1 MAGKTFKFVD
11 FETRNYWKR
20 KTSGDGTVGKS
31 DTSYG
36 ILAEQSNAE
45 FGFIYHYHRDTMSG
59 SYFRFRDAQTYASV
73 IKFSV
78 ELNSYKPDAANTYEC
93 ELNFPVY
100 ASMSEYVNICVL
112 DNPLPSRADSAYI
125 ALKNLT
131 ATATV
136 IPTGSI
142 VVSLTQSELMN
153 AIKYGI
159 AIIPVR
165 EAEISDI
172 ANFTDI
178 NVNGDHSFYRN
189 GMIKGGTAQVIYT
202 VTNLANPGRASMF
215 SPSQASILV
224 QDQDNTISWMYNQDF
239 GAAQYYLGI
248 TLTYLSTGETL
259 TLCRKKVYSIADGKR
274 GSYVLPANS
283 LKLGRIRLT
292 VAVMPQ
298 AAASYYND
306 SDAIWLTGATVD
318 YTVKESP
325 EAGDANCDGKPNP
338 TVAWQSTAQAAY
350 QVRFGEFDSGV
361 IAGRETAY
369 RIPRIFDDGNY
380 MFSVR
385 TASSDGEWSEWT
397 DEVYVAIKNTPPLGE
412 VILSAERFDAN
423 VKLSWTSTVSADNYA
438 VYRDGELIDVTTGT
452 TCIDR
457 YSNGKAVYYV
467 RAMVSGNYAESNH
480 VTYTLKLR
488 YDLISDDGGYS
499 YKVLKYTPSPKM
511 QSDSYT
517 DDITYQYYSG
527 REKPIAI
534 LSGRTERSKHF
545 MYAAK
550 SREELLFLK
559 QMRGKP
565 VLVKNSRG
573 CVIYGIINELKY
585 SEAFVVTVSFAV
597 REIYREGEVVDYV

>member
-20 KTSGDGTVGKS
+20 ISASDGAVAQTEI
-31 DTSYG
+31 TYG

-45 FGFIYHYHRDTMSG
+45 FGFTYHFLRDTKLSPYMRIQNA
-59 SYFRFRDAQTYASV
+59 FTYATV
-73 IKFSV
+73 IKYSA
-78 ELNSYKPDAANTYEC
+78 ELKRYEPDAANTYEC

-100 ASMSEYVNICVL
+100 ASMDDYVNICVL
-112 DNPLPSRADSAYI
+112 TTALPSKANSAYA
-125 ALKNLT
+125 ALRSLT
-131 ATATV
+131 PSATV

-142 VVSLTQSELMN
+142 KVTLSQSDLMN
-153 AIKYGI
+153 VVKYGI
-159 AIIPVR
+159 AIVPVN
-165 EAEISDI
+165 EAKIADI
-172 ANFTDI
+172 AGLVDI
-178 NVNGDHSFYRN
+178 NTNGEYSFYKN
-189 GMIKGGTAQVIYT
+189 GMIKGGTAEVIYT
-202 VTNLANPGRASMF
+202 VENLANPGKALMF

-224 QDQDNTISWMYNQDF
+224 QDQDNTISWMYSQDF
-239 GAAQYYLGI
+239 AASQYYLGI
-248 TLTYLSTGETL
+248 NLTYLATGETL
-259 TLCRKKVYSIADGKR
+259 TLCRKKVYSIANGKR

-292 VAVMPQ
+292 VSVMPQ
-298 AAASYYND
+298 AAASYYSD
-306 SDAIWLTGATVD
+306 SDAIWLTGETVD

-350 QVRFGEFDSGV
+350 QVRLGDFDSGV
-361 IAGRETAY
+361 IAGRATTY

-380 MFSVR
+380 MYSVR

-412 VILSAERFDAN
+412 VILSAEQFDAN

-438 VYRDGELIDVTTGT
+438 VYRDGVLIEVTTGN

-467 RAMVSGNYAESNH
+467 RAMVSGNYVESNH

-488 YDLISDDGGYS
+488 YDIISDDGGYS
-499 YKVLKYTPSPKM
+499 YKVLKYTPSPKI

-534 LSGRTERSKHF
+534 LSGRTERSKYF
-545 MYAAK
+545 TYAAK
-550 SREELLFLK
+550 NREELLFLK
-559 QMRGKP
+559 KMRGKP
-565 VLVKNSRG
+565 VLLKNTRG
-573 CVIYGIINELKY
+573 CVIYGIINELQY
-585 SEAFVVTVSFAV
+585 NEAFLTTVSFAV
-597 REIYREGEVVDYV
+597 REIFREGEVVDYV

>member
-1 MAGKTFKFVD
+1 MAGKTFKFVN
-11 FETRNYWKR
+11 FETKNYWKR
-20 KTSGDGTVGKS
+20 ISFSDGAVSQSET
-31 DTSYG
+31 TYG
-36 ILAEQSNAE
+36 TLTEQSNAE
-45 FGFIYHYHRDTMSG
+45 FGFVYHFLRDPRANP
-59 SYFRFRDAQTYASV
+59 YLRIQNAFTYATV
-73 IKFSV
+73 IKYSV
-78 ELNSYKPDAANTYEC
+78 ALNSYEPDAANTYEC

-100 ASMSEYVNICVL
+100 ASMDDYVNICVL
-112 DNPLPSRADSAYI
+112 TNALPSKANSAYA
-125 ALKNLT
+125 ALRSLT
-131 ATATV
+131 PSATI
-136 IPTGSI
+136 IPSGSI
-142 VVSLTQSELMN
+142 KVTLTQSDLMN
-153 AIKYGI
+153 VIKYGI
-159 AIIPVR
+159 AIVPVN
-165 EAEISDI
+165 EAKISDI
-172 ANFTDI
+172 SDYI
-178 NVNGDHSFYRN
+178 NINTNGDYSFYKN
-189 GMIKGGTAQVIYT
+189 GMIKGGTAEVVYT
-202 VTNLANPGRASMF
+202 VENLANPGRASMF

-224 QDQDNTISWMYNQDF
+224 QDQDNTISWVYSQDF
-239 GAAQYYLGI
+239 AASQYYLGI

-259 TLCRKKVYSIADGKR
+259 TLCRKKVYSIANGKR

-292 VAVMPQ
+292 ISVMPQ
-298 AAASYYND
+298 AAVSYYSD
-306 SDAIWLTGATVD
+306 SDAIWVTGETVD

-325 EAGDANCDGKPNP
+325 EAGNANCDGKPNP

-361 IAGRETAY
+361 IAGIETAY
-369 RIPRIFDDGNY
+369 CIPRIFDDGNY

-397 DEVYVAIKNTPPLGE
+397 PEVYVSIKNTPPPGD
-412 VILSAERFDAN
+412 VIVSAERFDAN

-499 YKVLKYTPSPKM
+499 YKVLKYTPDPKM

-534 LSGRTERSKHF
+534 LSGRTERSKYF

-559 QMRGKP
+559 KMRGKP
-565 VLVKNSRG
+565 VLLKNTRG
-573 CVIYGIINELKY
+573 CIIYGMINELQY
-585 SEAFVVTVSFAV
+585 SEAFITTVSFAV
-597 REIYREGEVVDYV
+597 REIFREGEVVDYV